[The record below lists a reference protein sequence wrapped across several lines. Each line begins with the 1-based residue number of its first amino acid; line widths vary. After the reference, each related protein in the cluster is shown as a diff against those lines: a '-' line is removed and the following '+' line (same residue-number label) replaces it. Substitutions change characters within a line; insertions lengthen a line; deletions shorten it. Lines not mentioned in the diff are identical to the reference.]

1 MAQQTEL
8 LHELIEKHDAV
19 RDMEQPLEA
28 MLQRLTNVDR
38 FHDAAICLT
47 EAVAVLGTQ
56 MERYGYL
63 GRQPVRRKSA
73 MDDKAVS
80 IDETV
85 ADDDEPK
92 TLPLKR
98 RAG

>member
-1 MAQQTEL
+1 MTAQTEL
-8 LHELIEKHDAV
+8 LNLLIEKREAV
-19 RDMEQPLEA
+19 RSMEKPLQATLE
-28 MLQRLTNVDR
+28 RLTDVDR

-63 GRQPVRRKSA
+63 GRQPVRRRPAEPDAKEQVEEA
-73 MDDKAVS
+73 G
-80 IDETV
+80 ETELP
-85 ADDDEPK
+85 A

>member
-1 MAQQTEL
+1 
-8 LHELIEKHDAV
+8 
-19 RDMEQPLEA
+19 MEMPLQATLE
-28 MLQRLTNVDR
+28 RLTDVDR

-73 MDDKAVS
+73 
-80 IDETV
+80 EPTV
-85 ADDDEPK
+85 PDNVPEVDADADAPAI
-92 TLPLKR
+92 LPLKR